1 MKKILFT
8 LAVVLAGFNFQS
20 CSLHEDNDVFGSSAA
35 ERIDEAVKAD
45 RELLESAS
53 NGWILRYYT
62 GQNYSG
68 GGHTF
73 LCKFKDGK
81 ATVAADI
88 TSDPS
93 ATSHSSYNIVKEAG
107 PVLTFDTFNEIM
119 HELASPSQSDI
130 DGEQGDYEFRIQKTT
145 NDSIYL
151 EGRKWGN
158 KMVMV
163 RMPEGQ
169 DWAEYL
175 SKITETDRAISYN
188 NKVMVGND
196 SIGYAAVD
204 YEGRRVSFEIDG
216 TTKDVAYYATPEGIH
231 LQSPVTVNG
240 KQLSDLAFNA
250 QADQLTDAKADGVTL
265 AGFKPAGYK
274 PIEFWE
280 GNWQLVYQVAT
291 NDGQPSGKYSA
302 YSLTLEES
310 SANYL
315 LGHVT
320 VNGRTF
326 DMYFEFDRHYG
337 SVAFINQYIEDPTGT
352 YSWLMCAPVCFKE
365 GGYFNFK
372 GKLIAKWN
380 EAENRAYFEWDKVG
394 TYAVDSF
401 VFLAANAQGSPEYD
415 ENGQLISMGQIA
427 YVAGLQRPQDN

>member
-1 MKKILFT
+1 M
-8 LAVVLAGFNFQS
+8 VLAGFNFQS
-20 CSLHEDNDVFGSSAA
+20 CSLHEDNDIFGTPAA
-35 ERIDEAVKAD
+35 ERIDETVKAD

-62 GQNYSG
+62 GQEYTG
-68 GGHTF
+68 GGYTF

-81 ATVAADI
+81 ATVAGDI
-88 TSDPS
+88 AADPS

-119 HELASPSQSDI
+119 HELASPSQSDV

-163 RMPEGQ
+163 RMPENQ

-175 SKITETDRAISYN
+175 SQITKTDRAISYN
-188 NKVMVGND
+188 NKIMVGTD

-204 YEGRRVSFEIDG
+204 YESRRVSFDIDSV
-216 TTKDVAYYATPEGIH
+216 TTEVAYYATPEGIH
-231 LQSPVTVNG
+231 LQSPVNVNG
-240 KQLSDLAFNA
+240 KQISDLTFNA
-250 QADQLTDAKADGVTL
+250 QADQLADANSSDITI

-291 NDGQPSGKYSA
+291 SEGKPSGQYAA
-302 YSLTLEES
+302 YSLVLEKS

-315 LGHVT
+315 LGQVT
-320 VNGRTF
+320 VSGRTYT
-326 DMYFEFDRHYG
+326 MYFEFDRHYG
-337 SVAFINQYIEDPTGT
+337 SVAFVNQYIEDPTGT
-352 YSWLMCAPVCFKE
+352 YSWLMCAPVCFDK

-380 EAENRAYFEWDKVG
+380 DAEDRAYFEWDQVG
-394 TYAVDSF
+394 SYPVDSF
-401 VFLAANAQGSPEYD
+401 VFLAADAQGQPEYD
-415 ENGQLISMGQIA
+415 TDGGLISMGQIA
-427 YVAGLQRPQDN
+427 YITGLQRPQGN